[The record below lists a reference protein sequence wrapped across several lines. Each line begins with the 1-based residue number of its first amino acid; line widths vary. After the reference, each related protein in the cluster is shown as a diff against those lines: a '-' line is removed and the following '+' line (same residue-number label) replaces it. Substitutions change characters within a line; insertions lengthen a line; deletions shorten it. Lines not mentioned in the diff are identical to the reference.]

1 MKRRGTDD
9 AQITRADD
17 VRGRR
22 TGTMSAE
29 CSADGKRLA
38 GAYAAPWYALDEVGE
53 GDGKRADLPNLESA
67 AQHRL
72 SHRPPARHCTGPAL
86 LDISPKSTTT
96 TGELTDVCRRE
107 LYSASQTSAVAR
119 LVLPARHHFLFARPS
134 ITMRP
139 RQCIPFKVPSLTDVC
154 RREPHICG
162 LFSTFYPLDLA
173 DFDARYRLTPRSF
186 LSLVSSIRHPHSTMR
201 LGSPISLPSTPKLL
215 SDPYQSAYQ
224 RRRAKS
230 MGAESPLLLMRES
243 TLFLSELREEALK
256 SSVVEQWSPANVWI
270 PPTAEEL
277 QRLVS
282 ELENIQL
289 SEAASGPSSRAKTSE
304 HSTTSRPSTSRLPAS
319 RSAYSRSASTTSTS
333 SAAISRQPSESQ
345 STASRPFTSS
355 KPSASTQAT
364 QSRACRPKKR
374 TRWPQESH
382 PQAHCPHG
390 FKRAA
395 VCAHGFKRTAVC
407 AHSFKRFAV
416 CSHGFRLASI
426 CPHGY
431 AQAASAM
438 DVPPQPTSC
447 RPRYEDS
454 IFEKTVKLFM

>member
-38 GAYAAPWYALDEVGE
+38 GAYAAPWYALDEV
-53 GDGKRADLPNLESA
+53 ASSES
-67 AQHRL
+67 
-72 SHRPPARHCTGPAL
+72 SSTGPAL

-243 TLFLSELREEALK
+243 TLFLSELREESLK
-256 SSVVEQWSPANVWI
+256 SSAVEQWSPANVWI

-319 RSAYSRSASTTSTS
+319 RSAHSRSASTTSTS

-345 STASRPFTSS
+345 STASRPSTSS

-364 QSRACRPKKR
+364 QSRACRSKKR

-382 PQAHCPHG
+382 PKAHCPHGFKRAAVCAHG

-407 AHSFKRFAV
+407 AHGFKRFAV
-416 CSHGFRLASI
+416 CSHGLRLASI

-438 DVPPQPTSC
+438 NVPPQPTSC